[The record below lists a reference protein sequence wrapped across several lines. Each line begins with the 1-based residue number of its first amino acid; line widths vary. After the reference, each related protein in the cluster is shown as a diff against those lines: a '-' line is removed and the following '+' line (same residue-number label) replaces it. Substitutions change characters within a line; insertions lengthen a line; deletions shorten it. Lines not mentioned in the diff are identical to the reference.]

1 MEKLHEYKILDT
13 FPEAVFDDIVVLAS
27 QICETPIALISFVDS
42 DRQWFKAKV
51 GINAEQT
58 PRSVAFCSHA
68 IESGELL
75 EVKNAK
81 ADSRFANNP
90 LVTGPQAIHFYAG
103 SPIKT
108 DEGLCLGTVCVIDS
122 KPRSLSDA
130 QKDSLTRLSNQVLRL
145 LELRY
150 ESSLSL
156 NAQRNS
162 NIYSSMLAKLNE
174 LNLTSFNSTEQLL
187 SAHLKA
193 GCEILNLE
201 TGIVSEIK
209 EGVYRIR
216 SVSSP
221 YETFKSGDTFDVN
234 QTYCQKV
241 VETQKTFSSVH
252 IGQDKELK
260 GHPCYQNSGLETYI
274 GTPIWLGPQFYGTLN
289 ITSKSIR
296 LTPFSKNEIDFV
308 EILARAI
315 SHKVQVERELMEQRT
330 LISALRETRKNL
342 EAVIDSSPNG
352 IAILN
357 ESGTITMCNKTF
369 EHIFASER
377 ASNEPDEPLEDD
389 LQGRGFGSLI
399 TSYLPSFDEIELDGE
414 LTNKVRKMNNIS
426 GVDRAGNMVPV
437 SLTISKMI
445 AQGSPATMLTVE
457 DLSHVKSVED
467 RFWSVFRNAGFGM
480 ALVGPNGEIKEFNQ
494 SLLAF
499 LGYTSVELKNQN
511 FHDLLNPIYQEA
523 QAHALKSLT
532 SGKLRVYEAE
542 VQFTTKLG
550 KKSWGRSCISLMR
563 KRDGTP
569 SLFIWQIEDI
579 TARRQA
585 QEELTQKSIELQRSN
600 EELQQFAY
608 VASHDLQAPLRHVSS
623 YVGLVTKKLDIESDD
638 QLKKWVGFILDGTS
652 KMKQLISDLLLY
664 SRVNGGSVPFEKVDL
679 DEIIRQTVEI
689 INTSREGQKI
699 NFHLSHLPTIVCRK
713 THIVQ
718 VFQNLIDNAIK
729 FISPGVPPEITIS
742 FVENPTHWQFIVSDN
757 GIGIDSEQRKRIF
770 QVFQRL
776 HGEDKYPGT
785 GIGLSICK
793 KAVELH
799 GGTIWCENNQP
810 NGTTFC
816 FTIDKTLKE
825 N

>member
-1 MEKLHEYKILDT
+1 MNAKLQVKNKTSKDENRRLEKLHEYKILDT

-389 LQGRGFGSLI
+389 LQGIHQRYRQHCL
-399 TSYLPSFDEIELDGE
+399 E
-414 LTNKVRKMNNIS
+414 
-426 GVDRAGNMVPV
+426 
-437 SLTISKMI
+437 
-445 AQGSPATMLTVE
+445 
-457 DLSHVKSVED
+457 
-467 RFWSVFRNAGFGM
+467 
-480 ALVGPNGEIKEFNQ
+480 
-494 SLLAF
+494 
-499 LGYTSVELKNQN
+499 
-511 FHDLLNPIYQEA
+511 
-523 QAHALKSLT
+523 
-532 SGKLRVYEAE
+532 
-542 VQFTTKLG
+542 
-550 KKSWGRSCISLMR
+550 KK
-563 KRDGTP
+563 
-569 SLFIWQIEDI
+569 
-579 TARRQA
+579 
-585 QEELTQKSIELQRSN
+585 
-600 EELQQFAY
+600 
-608 VASHDLQAPLRHVSS
+608 
-623 YVGLVTKKLDIESDD
+623 
-638 QLKKWVGFILDGTS
+638 
-652 KMKQLISDLLLY
+652 
-664 SRVNGGSVPFEKVDL
+664 
-679 DEIIRQTVEI
+679 
-689 INTSREGQKI
+689 
-699 NFHLSHLPTIVCRK
+699 
-713 THIVQ
+713 
-718 VFQNLIDNAIK
+718 
-729 FISPGVPPEITIS
+729 
-742 FVENPTHWQFIVSDN
+742 
-757 GIGIDSEQRKRIF
+757 
-770 QVFQRL
+770 
-776 HGEDKYPGT
+776 
-785 GIGLSICK
+785 
-793 KAVELH
+793 
-799 GGTIWCENNQP
+799 
-810 NGTTFC
+810 
-816 FTIDKTLKE
+816 
-825 N
+825 